1 MKNFTNS
8 IKKVMISSFVFF
20 ILILSNSNKLS
31 AKEIEWTQVA
41 KTNNELQ
48 FIDINSIRYNN
59 NNLLSVV
66 TKFSEINTDQEIINT
81 NTYLIAIDCENR
93 LFSKLPVD
101 GDPKQVKN
109 WNKPFDDKLIK
120 KTIINSCSY

>member
-1 MKNFTNS
+1 
-8 IKKVMISSFVFF
+8 MISSFVFF